1 MILRGG
7 LLSKNKLKKLER
19 HQALTALL
27 DAQPFLTDEELRD
40 HFGVS
45 IQTIRLDRLELNIP
59 ELRERVK
66 TVATKQYDQLQSIS
80 KTEILGELIDLKLN
94 HSGISYL
101 ETDESLVFTKTQV
114 VKGHHI
120 FAMAESLALAV
131 IDARVA
137 LTGVANVKYQE
148 PVYAG
153 EKLIAKATCIKAE
166 GSAFYVHVRIMVKE
180 REVFRSKFKMTRL
193 EG

>member
-1 MILRGG
+1 M
-7 LLSKNKLKKLER
+7 SKNKLKKLER

>member
-1 MILRGG
+1 MIGGG
-7 LLSKNKLKKLER
+7 LLSRSKVKKQER
-19 HQALTALL
+19 HKALTELL
-27 DAQPFLTDEELRD
+27 DADPFSTDEELCDR
-40 HFGVS
+40 FGVS

-66 TVATKQYDQLQSIS
+66 TVATKQYDQLQSIAQ
-80 KTEILGELIDLKLN
+80 TEIIGELIDLKLN
-94 HSGISYL
+94 QSGISYL
-101 ETDESLVFTKTQV
+101 ETHDGLVFKKTQI
-114 VKGHHI
+114 VKGHYI

-131 IDARVA
+131 IDAKVA

-153 EKLIAKATCIKAE
+153 EKLIAKATCIKSE
-166 GSAFYVHVRIMVKE
+166 GNEFYVHVRILVKD
-180 REVFRSKFKMTRL
+180 REVFRSKFKMTRM

>member
-1 MILRGG
+1 M
-7 LLSKNKLKKLER
+7 SKNKLKKLER
-19 HQALTALL
+19 HQALIALL

-66 TVATKQYDQLQSIS
+66 SVATKQYDQLQSIS

-101 ETDESLVFTKTQV
+101 ETDEHFVFEKTQV

-131 IDARVA
+131 IDAKVA
-137 LTGVANVKYQE
+137 LTGVANIKYQE

-153 EKLIAKATCIKAE
+153 EKLIAKALCKKAE
-166 GSAFYVHVRIMVKE
+166 GAAFYVHVRILVKE
-180 REVFRSKFKMTRL
+180 REVFRSKFKMTGL

>member
-1 MILRGG
+1 M
-7 LLSKNKLKKLER
+7 SKNKLKKLER
-19 HQALTALL
+19 HQALIALL

-40 HFGVS
+40 YFAVS
-45 IQTIRLDRLELNIP
+45 IQTVRLDRLELNIP
-59 ELRERVK
+59 ELRERVRS
-66 TVATKQYDQLQSIS
+66 VATKQYDQLQSIS
-80 KTEILGELIDLKLN
+80 KTEILGELIDLKSN
-94 HSGISYL
+94 QSGISYL

-148 PVYAG
+148 PVYSG
-153 EKLIAKATCIKAE
+153 EKLIAKATCKKAE
-166 GSAFYVHVRIMVKE
+166 GNEYYVHVRIMVKE